1 MSIETTT
8 SFVLGPMSDVQ
19 LGEGRAYAVGDR
31 QIAVF
36 RLSDGTLRATDA
48 ACPHN
53 GGPSPT
59 ASPTSVSSCARCIST
74 RSASPTAAAPPP
86 ASARSAPIR
95 SPTRA
100 DRSSSSSTLA
110 EPEVLTSGAERSPDP
125 S

>member
-8 SFVLGPMSDVQ
+8 WLSSAPCPTFNSV
-19 LGEGRAYAVGDR
+19 RARRTAVGDR

-59 ASPTSVSSCARCIST
+59 ASPDLGVVVCLLHQYAFRFSDGGCCLGIGSVRTYQI
-74 RSASPTAAAPPP
+74 
-86 ASARSAPIR
+86 
-95 SPTRA
+95 A
-100 DRSSSSSTLA
+100 DQGGQI
-110 EPEVLTSGAERSPDP
+110 VVVIDP
-125 S
+125 G